1 MTPGAESQGKREEV
15 MRIRNWA
22 SGIRLHASVGVAVMA
37 ASSWLGGAA
46 EAQEESKRKVQRKE
60 RSWKLSAVSEVLP
73 GKIGKKL
80 TARIEGETFVCRSS
94 DVPLLEIPLKTV
106 TEVSRDDDK
115 DYAVSR
121 WLMNAAAERSNEH
134 HRFGSRAHREDLE
147 AALGLSLL
155 SMFASLF
162 PSHKEMVRLR
172 WTDAQGQHDA
182 DFYLGRTEGQALLV
196 EIKKQTGLE
205 PRDLEKERK
214 EEKKRLKSLQR
225 QNSQRSNEVLE
236 KKSAPEVPIK
246 E

>member
-1 MTPGAESQGKREEV
+1 MT
-15 MRIRNWA
+15 
-22 SGIRLHASVGVAVMA
+22 
-37 ASSWLGGAA
+37 
-46 EAQEESKRKVQRKE
+46 
-60 RSWKLSAVSEVLP
+60 
-73 GKIGKKL
+73 
-80 TARIEGETFVCRSS
+80 
-94 DVPLLEIPLKTV
+94 EI
-106 TEVSRDDDK
+106 SRDDDK

-121 WLMNAAAERSNEH
+121 WLMNAATQRSSEH
-134 HRFGSRAHREDLE
+134 HPFGSRAYREGLE
-147 AALGLSLL
+147 ARLGLALL

-182 DFYLGRTEGQALLV
+182 DFYLRRTEGRALLG

-214 EEKKRLKSLQR
+214 EEEKRLKALER
-225 QNSQRSNEVLE
+225 QNSQRSNEVRE